1 MQQNI
6 LRKKVIN
13 FLYNYIDT
21 SNISNKSYGH
31 IIRSAHFSMPIMFL
45 IIISLGSYR
54 TCIITFNLLSLTAI
68 VFYLFGGCFLTMLEL
83 KLLKD
88 NFTIIDPFIE
98 YFNFK
103 LTNDSRLIMTLYI
116 MTLYWYI
123 FLFIIYSK
131 AKLYT
136 YFFSI
141 RSY

>member
-31 IIRSAHFSMPIMFL
+31 IIRSVHFSIPIIFL
-45 IIISLGSYR
+45 IIISIATYR
-54 TCIITFNLLSLTAI
+54 TCIIIFYLLFIMAI
-68 VFYLFGGCFLTMLEL
+68 LFYLFNGCFITMLEL

-123 FLFIIYSK
+123 FLFIIYMR
-131 AKLYT
+131 
-136 YFFSI
+136 FF
-141 RSY
+141 

>member
-31 IIRSAHFSMPIMFL
+31 IIRSVHFSIPIIFL
-45 IIISLGSYR
+45 IIISIATYR
-54 TCIITFNLLSLTAI
+54 TCIIIFYLLFIMAI
-68 VFYLFGGCFLTMLEL
+68 LFYLFNGCFLTMLEL

-88 NFTIIDPFIE
+88 NFTITDPFIE

-123 FLFIIYSK
+123 FLFIIYMR
-131 AKLYT
+131 
-136 YFFSI
+136 FF
-141 RSY
+141 

>member
-31 IIRSAHFSMPIMFL
+31 IIRSVHLSMPIIFL
-45 IIISLGSYR
+45 IIISIATYR
-54 TCIITFNLLSLTAI
+54 TCIINFYFLFITVIL
-68 VFYLFGGCFLTMLEL
+68 FYLFNGCFITMLEL

-123 FLFIIYSK
+123 FLFIIYMR
-131 AKLYT
+131 
-136 YFFSI
+136 FF
-141 RSY
+141 

>member
-31 IIRSAHFSMPIMFL
+31 IIRSVHFSIPIIFL
-45 IIISLGSYR
+45 IIISIATYR
-54 TCIITFNLLSLTAI
+54 TCIIIFYLLFITAI
-68 VFYLFGGCFLTMLEL
+68 LFYLFNGCFITMLEL

-123 FLFIIYSK
+123 FLFIIYMR
-131 AKLYT
+131 
-136 YFFSI
+136 FF
-141 RSY
+141 

>member
-31 IIRSAHFSMPIMFL
+31 IIRSVHFSIPIIFL
-45 IIISLGSYR
+45 IIISIATYR
-54 TCIITFNLLSLTAI
+54 TCIIIFYLLFIMAI
-68 VFYLFGGCFLTMLEL
+68 LFYLFNGCFLTMLEL

-123 FLFIIYSK
+123 FIFIIYMR
-131 AKLYT
+131 
-136 YFFSI
+136 FF
-141 RSY
+141 